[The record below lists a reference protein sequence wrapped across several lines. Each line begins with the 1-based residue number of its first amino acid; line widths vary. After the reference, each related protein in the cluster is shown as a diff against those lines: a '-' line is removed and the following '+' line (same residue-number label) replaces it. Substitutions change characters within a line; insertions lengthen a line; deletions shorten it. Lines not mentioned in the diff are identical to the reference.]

1 MIFEPKKRPEV
12 KEIKYGD
19 LIITNEDQYI
29 VSRVLTPAKQYK
41 LLISLSDDIAFEVN
55 KETDIVEFIKEEFY
69 EIVESIISREN
80 LRLMEV

>member
-1 MIFEPKKRPEV
+1 MIFEPKKREME

-29 VSRVLTPAKQYK
+29 VSRLLAADEECK
-41 LLISLSDDIAFEVN
+41 LLISLSENGAYKVN
-55 KETDIVEFIKEEFY
+55 EEINIIEFLKEEFY